1 MIYANYDE
9 YEKTNRKAYDKFNK
23 GKIFYA
29 FNLEQLK
36 EGMES
41 IGLNLKETKK
51 LAYAFSKLL
60 KGGETIL
67 LSGDLGAGKTTFTKF
82 VLQALG
88 VKDNITSPT
97 FTLMHEYNTKR
108 FTIYHFDMYR
118 LSSGAEA
125 TEIGIEDYLY
135 SGNPNTIV
143 FVEWADNIKDILHG
157 NFIRIN
163 IGFIDENKRKFEIIR

>member
-1 MIYANYDE
+1 MDSFVID
-9 YEKTNRKAYDKFNK
+9 
-23 GKIFYA
+23 
-29 FNLEQLK
+29 
-36 EGMES
+36 
-41 IGLNLKETKK
+41 NLKETKK
-51 LAYAFSKLL
+51 LAYAFAKLL

-163 IGFIDENKRKFEIIR
+163 IGLIDENKRKFEIIRWINEIINNWYNKKKCQNFDR

>member
-1 MIYANYDE
+1 
-9 YEKTNRKAYDKFNK
+9 
-23 GKIFYA
+23 
-29 FNLEQLK
+29 
-36 EGMES
+36 
-41 IGLNLKETKK
+41 
-51 LAYAFSKLL
+51 
-60 KGGETIL
+60 
-67 LSGDLGAGKTTFTKF
+67 
-82 VLQALG
+82 
-88 VKDNITSPT
+88 
-97 FTLMHEYNTKR
+97 
-108 FTIYHFDMYR
+108 MYR

>member
-1 MIYANYDE
+1 MDSFVID
-9 YEKTNRKAYDKFNK
+9 
-23 GKIFYA
+23 
-29 FNLEQLK
+29 
-36 EGMES
+36 
-41 IGLNLKETKK
+41 NLKETKK
-51 LAYAFSKLL
+51 LAYAFAKLL

-163 IGFIDENKRKFEIIR
+163 IGLIDENKRKFEIIR